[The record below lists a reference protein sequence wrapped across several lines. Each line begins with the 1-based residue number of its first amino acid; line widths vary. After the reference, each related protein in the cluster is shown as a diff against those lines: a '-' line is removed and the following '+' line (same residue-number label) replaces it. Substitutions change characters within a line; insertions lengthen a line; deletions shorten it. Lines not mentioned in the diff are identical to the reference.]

1 MTRSKENDTPVLE
14 KAVAVIVVV
23 AVCICSITAIAA
35 TVRITRIQQPV
46 NAVDQAAVAQ
56 PTAASGGGSSTP
68 APASQF
74 SVTQASTV
82 RDSSD
87 GDAAAPATAAPATE
101 PPVTE
106 PPAAKA
112 PEGFIY
118 QPLNKKGDLYRA
130 DCTGKIWA
138 KIVGSC
144 YILFR
149 DIDDPNEWGEN
160 GRVYELHVTYVR
172 IGESYS
178 MWSDGYWELDS
189 TGTELTMTP
198 KNQGENGNIGTEA
211 GTSRT
216 FTGKDGIFEIPIT
229 FEQGGTTTVI
239 LDLKNPLG

>member
-1 MTRSKENDTPVLE
+1 MTRSKVNDTPVLE
-14 KAVAVIVVV
+14 KAVAIIAAV

-35 TVRITRIQQPV
+35 TVRITRIRQSE
-46 NAVDQAAVAQ
+46 NAVDQVAVAQ
-56 PTAASGGGSSTP
+56 PTEASGGGPSTP
-68 APASQF
+68 APASQTP
-74 SVTQASTV
+74 VTQVPAVS
-82 RDSSD
+82 DSSD
-87 GDAAAPATAAPATE
+87 DDAAAPATE

-106 PPAAKA
+106 PPATKA

-216 FTGKDGIFEIPIT
+216 FTGKNGIFEIPIT

-239 LDLKNPLG
+239 LDLKKPLG